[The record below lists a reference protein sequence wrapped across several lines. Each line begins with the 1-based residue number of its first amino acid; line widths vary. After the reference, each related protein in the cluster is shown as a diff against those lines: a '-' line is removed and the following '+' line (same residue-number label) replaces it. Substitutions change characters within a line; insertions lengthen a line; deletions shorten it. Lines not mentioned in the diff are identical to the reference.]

1 MVRCYVVKGE
11 VKKETFALLDDGSD
25 RHVVDTGFRTELGIE
40 TVVKD
45 LGMVTLE
52 HFNEGQRHVGD
63 VDIEGVNGFKLSLG
77 QAIFGSI
84 LASEEDVP
92 PCMGDIQGVD
102 HLQGIEFDRFPSL
115 PSESGLKIGVIIGS
129 EHAWTWIL
137 GERRSGDTS
146 LPIGVSTE
154 FGWALVGPRVSG
166 RSSTFSCHHMS
177 THASEARD
185 EIKRDYDRMFRKV
198 FEPVDDEEQMS
209 VEDKFAMKQLRDT
222 IRFDLSVHRYR
233 VGLPWKNGRAAAA
246 GVLNRLNSSKMS
258 LDRLRRSAGRLRA
271 DPVRQKAV
279 FEQMQKF
286 VDEGRVRTVTPEE
299 VKNCPACKPQWTV
312 PVHIVGKKDGRV
324 RVCHDCKAAVSS
336 ICLNDFLLDGPALAC
351 KIHGVI
357 MRFRDGGEVALGSDI
372 AGFFHEVYV
381 DEGDSGVFRYWWFT
395 DERMSEVELKE
406 FLGHVFGARSSSC
419 VATFALRYHAEVN
432 QDIFD
437 PEVIEAIRKL
447 FYVDDLC
454 ASKRDVPS
462 ARRFRVAL
470 TDALK
475 QAGFDLVKWRS
486 SHPEALVD
494 DDGTEAA
501 RDPNSDVKTFDEDS
515 DEKQPMEKVLGMCYS
530 FARDE
535 FSFRPDME
543 KMRQPVRTKREM
555 LKLIAS
561 LYDPMGFLAPFLI
574 LARMIFQK
582 AVQVGGGWD
591 DLLPDDIC
599 AEFAAWQLM
608 VLGIVDL
615 RIRRWTSIPATQ
627 DAVPEL
633 HIFGD
638 ASTVAYGACAYR
650 RAVGSGGEKHCAILF
665 AKAHVVPVKVAAAGH
680 HDTMPRLE
688 MQASRLVVEIRRLIE
703 AEVGK
708 YARVVLWTDSTCVVK
723 QLRDEKTRFKTYF
736 ANRISHIR
744 AGSDVYVEWKCIPSD
759 LNPADDLSRGLEPS
773 DPKWQRFYCA
783 PEFLWLDEE
792 EWPCREVLAQALPA
806 HVFAMV
812 AEDIVA
818 PKVSGALSWVLR
830 VADGISLWRRKKRR
844 VAFVSKL
851 VPSLLAW
858 CRRGGRTL
866 RSDSGRVAGFSLS
879 SSDLDAGERML
890 ILAIQRRAFGEVMD
904 GLVSLGV
911 HSHDTRV
918 EGKRVGTKLAR
929 LNPFVDGEGLLR
941 CGGRL
946 ARAKGLS
953 FEERFPLILP
963 RADPNVDALILL
975 AHAEAF
981 HAGVDHVLGDLRR
994 RFWILSGRQT
1004 VRRVVLGCVKCQ
1016 MLFKEPMSQK
1026 MAPLPEVRV
1035 SRPGSP
1041 FECTGV
1047 DVFGP
1052 FEVKIAGRAMHK
1064 VWVALFTCMAVRAV
1078 HFEVLRD
1085 MSASTFI
1092 NALIRFRARR
1102 PGVRR
1107 LFSDNGTNFSSAD
1120 KEIRACVEAWNRES
1134 ADELAMQGLSWTFI
1148 PPLSPHYGGVWERCV
1163 KSAKRHLTAM
1173 LAKEGVHIEV
1183 FTTVLV
1189 KAESIMNHRPLT
1201 RVGADVRDCE
1211 PLTPMHFLAPGVFL
1225 HSSDELLPPCPPDAN
1240 TLRYSWK
1247 RSWSLIEGFWKRWS
1261 RDYVSALQARPK
1273 WRRTE
1278 PDLKVGDVV
1287 LLVDQ
1292 QLRRGDWRL
1301 GMVDQVFGDESHV
1314 RKVLVR
1320 TADRKEFLRDRTKV
1334 VRLELDPVR
1343 GSA

>member
-1 MVRCYVVKGE
+1 MVKGE

-818 PKVSGALSWVLR
+818 PKVSSALSWVLR

-1134 ADELAMQGLSWTFI
+1134 AIQGLSWTFI

-1343 GSA
+1343 GSS